1 MAKVAKDLNPGVQKV
16 SCDLSVLT
24 QILFSPVSL
33 THVFAE
39 TYLEVRRKLIESQDF
54 AENKIVGN
62 TCLSQ

>member
-24 QILFSPVSL
+24 QIFFSPVSL

-39 TYLEVRRKLIESQDF
+39 TYLEVSGNLIKFQDF
-54 AENKIVGN
+54 TENKIVGN